1 MADEQNKQINGWEA
15 AQAANE
21 QSDKAGDRA
30 TEKGSVLRKVLKA
43 LGVGCLVL
51 VVLILMTRK
60 YFVNSRI
67 YDVDMIEYSNVTVSD
82 RSFSFKGEL
91 KDRSRGVA
99 DIRYQEKDGVLKITM
114 EDTAK
119 SWFKK
124 NSFGADYEAEQD
136 FYQVQLNET
145 VIWDRGNEIPYD
157 VARVYET
164 AHLYVGDMSANN
176 KTAGALGIGEILGG
190 YANELQ
196 TTKEPYGWKFFLK
209 SEFAG
214 EKQEKVRQKMGDF
227 ACVLIGCIGNLD
239 EVSFEYEV
247 DGEKCF
253 LTVTEADADKIV
265 GESVKGLAGT
275 PSGLQKLMQSVNL
288 TKEILYVK

>member
-1 MADEQNKQINGWEA
+1 MADEQNRQIDEWEA
-15 AQAANE
+15 ARAANE
-21 QSDKAGDRA
+21 QPDKDGN
-30 TEKGSVLRKVLKA
+30 TSPEKGSVLRKALTV

-60 YFVNSRI
+60 YFVSSRI
-67 YDVDMIEYSNVTVSD
+67 YDVDMIEYSNVAVSD

-124 NSFGADYEAEQD
+124 NSFGSDYEAEQD

-157 VARVYET
+157 VAGVYET

-176 KTAGALGIGEILGG
+176 KTAGALGIGEILGD
-190 YANELQ
+190 YTNELQ
-196 TTKEPYGWKFFLK
+196 TTKEPYSWKILLK
-209 SEFAG
+209 SEFSG
-214 EKQEKVRQKMGDF
+214 EKQEKARQKMQDF
-227 ACVLIGCIGNLD
+227 ACVLIGCIGNLG

-253 LTVTEADADKIV
+253 FTVTEADADKIA
-265 GESVKGLAGT
+265 GESVKELAAT
-275 PSGLQKLMQSVNL
+275 PSGLQKLMQVVNL
-288 TKEILYVK
+288 TKEVLYTK

>member
-1 MADEQNKQINGWEA
+1 MADEQNRQADEWEA
-15 AQAANE
+15 ARAANG
-21 QSDKAGDRA
+21 QSGKAVDA
-30 TEKGSVLRKVLKA
+30 TPEKESILRKVLKA
-43 LGVGCLVL
+43 LGIGCLA
-51 VVLILMTRK
+51 VVVIILMTRK

-67 YDVDMIEYSNVTVSD
+67 YDVDMIEYSDVAVSD

-124 NSFGADYEAEQD
+124 NSFESDYEAEQD

-157 VARVYET
+157 VALVYET

-176 KTAGALGIGEILGG
+176 KTAGALGIGEILGD

-196 TTKEPYGWKFFLK
+196 TTNEPYSWKFLLK
-209 SEFAG
+209 SEFSG
-214 EKQEKVRQKMGDF
+214 EKQEKVLENCYNKGAVHITAILLSRKY
-227 ACVLIGCIGNLD
+227 AKVLP
-239 EVSFEYEV
+239 
-247 DGEKCF
+247 
-253 LTVTEADADKIV
+253 
-265 GESVKGLAGT
+265 GT
-275 PSGLQKLMQSVNL
+275 GFPRMSAAIQ
-288 TKEILYVK
+288 ER